1 MRITTTPSATSFR
14 SAVAI
19 WVVLLD
25 RNRDRACGVAAD
37 DLRDRESYGPVGYAY
52 DLQPKATGS
61 WSLVSGRS
69 PIADNQERNQR
80 AQAQQE
86 KSVGEGRSVEGIEGV
101 EGSSSALPAGCEKGA
116 EERWST
122 TAP

>member
-1 MRITTTPSATSFR
+1 MM
-14 SAVAI
+14 
-19 WVVLLD
+19 
-25 RNRDRACGVAAD
+25 C
-37 DLRDRESYGPVGYAY
+37 
-52 DLQPKATGS
+52 S
-61 WSLVSGRS
+61 WFLVSGRS

-116 EERWST
+116 EDRRST
-122 TAP
+122 TAPKEEEHLVDTQAHPDLLSGERATGHEEVPGADSSEA